1 MEEVSRMSLWP
12 KGLRGTTYTI
22 THQKG
27 ENQLE
32 TVRTHTASTASTR
45 SEAEGTVGMTVATAE
60 KARDAKAMM
69 AAKERIFKDKERGDT
84 VRMRYRY

>member
-1 MEEVSRMSLWP
+1 MSLWP
-12 KGLRGTTYTI
+12 KGLRGTIYRI

-27 ENQLE
+27 ENQLQ

-45 SEAEGTVGMTVATAE
+45 SEAEGTVGMTDAAAE

-69 AAKERIFKDKERGDT
+69 AAKERIFKDKERGDIE
-84 VRMRYRY
+84 RMRYRY